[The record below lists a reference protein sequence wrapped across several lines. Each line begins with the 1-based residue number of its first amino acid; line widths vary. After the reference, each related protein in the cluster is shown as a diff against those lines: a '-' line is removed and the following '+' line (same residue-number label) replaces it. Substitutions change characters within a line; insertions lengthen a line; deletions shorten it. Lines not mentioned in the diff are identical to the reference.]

1 MYDVG
6 IASGV
11 SFSSDIKHQPLHIK
25 HLLNQLADGKPL
37 SREQAHEAFDTIMSG
52 QAEPAQTAALL
63 TFIRVRGATVD
74 EIVGA
79 ATVMRE
85 KVTPVEV
92 PAGLT
97 AIDTCGMGGTGSTL
111 FNISTTAAIVAAAA
125 GRPHG
130 VCVAKHG
137 NRAVTSKSGSSQ
149 VLEALGVKIDVTP
162 DTITRCMDE
171 AGIGFCFA
179 PAHHGAMK
187 HAMPIRQ
194 ALGFRTV
201 FNLLGPL
208 TNPAGATRQVIGVP
222 TLELVQTIAS
232 VMVEL
237 EADHAMIVHS
247 QLPDGRGL
255 GELTTFGPNQI
266 AEVRHGMIQSSQVD
280 PETLGLSFGLESSV
294 TVESPAQSAAM
305 VERVLSGASGPA
317 RDIVRLNTAAALVVA
332 DLVEDLIEGLDRAT
346 EAIDSG
352 AARAAL
358 DKLVAVTNE

>member
-1 MYDVG
+1 MKE
-6 IASGV
+6 ILS
-11 SFSSDIKHQPLHIK
+11 
-25 HLLNQLADGKPL
+25 HLAEGRSL
-37 SREQAHEAFDTIMSG
+37 SREQAQEAFDTIMSG
-52 QAEPAQTAALL
+52 NAEPAQTAALL
-63 TFIRVRGATVD
+63 ALIHARGATVD

-79 ATVMRE
+79 ATVMRR
-85 KVTPVEV
+85 KATPVDV
-92 PAGLT
+92 PEGLT

-137 NRAVTSKSGSSQ
+137 NRAVTSRSGSSQ
-149 VLEALGVKIDVTP
+149 VLEALGVKLDVTP
-162 DTITRCMDE
+162 ETITRCLDE

-187 HAMPIRQ
+187 HAMPVRQ
-194 ALGFRTV
+194 ALGFRTI

-208 TNPAGATRQVIGVP
+208 TNPAGVTRQVIGVP

-232 VMVEL
+232 VLVEL
-237 EADHAMIVHS
+237 GAEHAMTVHS
-247 QLPDGRGL
+247 RMSDGRGL
-255 GELTTFGPNQI
+255 GELTTFGPNQV
-266 AEVRHGMIQSSQVD
+266 AEVHNGMIQSSQVD

-294 TVESPAQSAAM
+294 TVDSPAESAAM

-317 RDIVRLNTAAALVVA
+317 RDIVRLNTAAALLVA
-332 DLVEDLIEGLDRAT
+332 DVVEDLTEGLDHAT

-352 AARAAL
+352 TAREAL
-358 DKLVAVTNE
+358 DKLVAITNG